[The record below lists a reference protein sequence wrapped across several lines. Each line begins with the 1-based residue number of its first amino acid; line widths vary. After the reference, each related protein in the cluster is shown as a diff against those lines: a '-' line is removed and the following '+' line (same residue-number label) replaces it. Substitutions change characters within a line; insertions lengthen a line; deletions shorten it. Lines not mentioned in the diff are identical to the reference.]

1 MLSKSKQKKIEEI
14 TDRLTDFPN
23 RVLDVVDVIVVL
35 LVLALILLAATV
47 AEAVTNVHRAEPVK
61 YEAFFVLST
70 NSYASVCISKRF
82 SVSFNNEHDL
92 IGESCGSPV

>member
-61 YEAFFVLST
+61 YEAFLYCQQIHMHQFAYPNDFL
-70 NSYASVCISKRF
+70 Y
-82 SVSFNNEHDL
+82 HL
-92 IGESCGSPV
+92 IMNMI

>member
-47 AEAVTNVHRAEPVK
+47 AEPVK
-61 YEAFFVLST
+61 YEAFLYCQQIHMHQFAYPNDFL
-70 NSYASVCISKRF
+70 Y
-82 SVSFNNEHDL
+82 HL
-92 IGESCGSPV
+92 IMNMI